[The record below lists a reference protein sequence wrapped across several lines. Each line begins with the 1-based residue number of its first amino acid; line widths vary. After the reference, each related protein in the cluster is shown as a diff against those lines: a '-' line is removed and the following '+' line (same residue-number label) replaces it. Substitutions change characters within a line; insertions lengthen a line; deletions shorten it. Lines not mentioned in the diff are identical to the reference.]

1 MKKIGF
7 FKIPTEI
14 ITSFDV
20 DYTLVYPANLYQY
33 FRSFRHF
40 SKLRINN
47 VFNFEYLLKKA
58 EEQYVS
64 FRKFFFIAHK
74 WNRTKELNQLN
85 RCYNWGL
92 EMRESGILVIAWN
105 KNDPQTMAMAE
116 SGAEIVYLENGFF
129 RGTHL
134 FCSKPELFP
143 VIKINSKYSFLFQ
156 TTLNFFDCVFDFFEA
171 NRTLFYYS
179 QTIYNK
185 INKLKYLVRSIGKR
199 SKTGNISQSY
209 LLFIGQLDFDANTI
223 IQGNNHNS
231 KSVIEYLSNAKSDF
245 FYRPHPN
252 TFTSKSEKRYI
263 RKFQDITLEQEILN
277 SEIIITIN
285 SSAAVS
291 ALLKNKLTLF
301 LGEGDLPAIFPEYS
315 VSIGEILTNNLPQKL
330 CAVEVRC
337 RLELFRQN
345 SHLIIQKS

>member
-1 MKKIGF
+1 MRKIGF

-14 ITSFDV
+14 ISSFEV
-20 DYTLVYPANLYQY
+20 DYTLLYPANLYQY
-33 FRSFRHF
+33 FFSFRHF
-40 SKLRINN
+40 LKLRINN
-47 VFNFEYLLKKA
+47 DFDFEYLLEKA

-64 FRKFFFIAHK
+64 FKKFFYISHK
-74 WNRTKELNQLN
+74 WNRTKELNQLK

-92 EMRESGILVIAWN
+92 KMRELGILVIAWN

-116 SGAEIVYLENGFF
+116 SGVEIVYLENGFF
-129 RGTHL
+129 RSTHL

-143 VIKINSKYSFLFQ
+143 VIKINSNNRVIFQ
-156 TTLNFFDCVFDFFEA
+156 TTFNFFDCVFDFFEA

-185 INKLKYLVRSIGKR
+185 INKVKYLVSRIVKR
-199 SKTGNISQSY
+199 GKTGNIPRAY

-223 IQGNNHNS
+223 IQGNNYSS
-231 KSVIEYLSNAKSDF
+231 KSVIEYLSNAKIDF

-252 TFTSKSEKRYI
+252 SITSKSEKGYI
-263 RKFQDITLEQEILN
+263 RKFQDITLEQEILK
-277 SEIIITIN
+277 SEIILTIN
-285 SSAAVS
+285 SSAAVT

-301 LGEGDLPAIFPEYS
+301 LGEGDLPTIFPEYS

-330 CAVEVRC
+330 CPVEVRC
-337 RLELFRQN
+337 RLELFRLN
-345 SHLIIQKS
+345 SHLIIQKL